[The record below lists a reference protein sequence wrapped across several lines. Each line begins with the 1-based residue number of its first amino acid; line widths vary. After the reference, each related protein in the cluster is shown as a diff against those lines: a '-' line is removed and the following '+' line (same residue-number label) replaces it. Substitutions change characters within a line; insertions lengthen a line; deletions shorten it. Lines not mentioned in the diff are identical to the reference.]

1 MLVVSVE
8 SSTLATVGYDQASG
22 LLELAFQSGAIYQYC
37 GVPGAVHEEL
47 LEAPSKGRYFNR
59 WIRGQYP
66 YAQVSEEQ
74 QDRRPSSLGQDRD
87 GRRLSWQGR

>member
-1 MLVVSVE
+1 MLVASVE

-22 LLELAFQSGAIYQYC
+22 LLELGFQSGAIYQYF

-59 WIRGQYP
+59 WIRGQYR
-66 YAQVSEEQ
+66 YAQFSDDQ
-74 QDRRPSSLGQDRD
+74 QERKASSLGQDRD
-87 GRRLSWQGR
+87 PGRLSWQGR